1 MQIRQRLLVLNICFG
16 APVTLKVT
24 AGLDGMP
31 WDSCGVNWI
40 DLITPKLE
48 SQEQS
53 IFTSPLNR
61 VLGVSPFSIDPL

>member
-24 AGLDGMP
+24 AELDGMP

-53 IFTSPLNR
+53 IHTSPLNR
-61 VLGVSPFSIDPL
+61 VLGVSPFSIDSL